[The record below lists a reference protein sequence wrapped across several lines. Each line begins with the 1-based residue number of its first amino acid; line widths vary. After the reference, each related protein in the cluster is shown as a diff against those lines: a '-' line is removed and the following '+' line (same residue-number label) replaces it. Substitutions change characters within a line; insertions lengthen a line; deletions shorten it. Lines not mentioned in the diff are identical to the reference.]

1 MGTIRD
7 HRDLDLYKM
16 ALEAATT
23 VLALNRAVLPEERCS
38 SNRSDAPFFLCSMK
52 LPGSPA
58 PLYPP
63 A

>member
-7 HRDLDLYKM
+7 HRDLDVYKM
-16 ALEAATT
+16 ALEAAMT
-23 VLALNRAVLPEERCS
+23 VLALNRTVPPEERYS
-38 SNRSDAPFFLCSMK
+38 SYGSDAPFFLCSMK
-52 LPGSPA
+52 LPSSPA